1 MIFLVS
7 FITIQDSDSSD
18 EEEDEDT
25 KNTKAMK
32 AYAAIL
38 DILQKGETV
47 AKAIRRLGKNK
58 SKIPSASQRWKV

>member
-18 EEEDEDT
+18 EEDEDT

-32 AYAAIL
+32 AYASIL